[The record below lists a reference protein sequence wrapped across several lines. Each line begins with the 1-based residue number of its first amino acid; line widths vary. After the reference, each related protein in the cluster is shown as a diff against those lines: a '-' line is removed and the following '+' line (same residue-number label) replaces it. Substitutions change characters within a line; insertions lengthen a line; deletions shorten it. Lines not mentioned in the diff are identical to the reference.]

1 MDSLWKVMLEH
12 RLNVSREVNLRGLE
26 ESILGSRNG
35 TCKGPVV
42 GAGLACVRNEEEA
55 GTGE

>member
-1 MDSLWKVMLEH
+1 MDSLWKLTLEH

-42 GAGLACVRNEEEA
+42 GAGLAKEEA